1 MLSPD
6 HPNFFEIVVTRP
18 NRHSGFTLIEI
29 VMVLVL
35 SGILTAVAVPKYFD
49 LQEEARM
56 KAASAA
62 IAEAQSRINAT
73 FAQKVLT
80 GASCLE
86 AIGAINASMADGQDK
101 TFGEF
106 QLVFGNLPTDG
117 STVDVSVKMGSV
129 ALGTGPLGTLAAVK
143 CTDPDSGSNR
153 PAATGPSSLNG
164 FSQITQTGQCTS
176 AGTDTSGVVAKYPQG
191 NCSHASTEDMIA
203 IAEQAFGELLAS
215 LGSPFNS
222 LEDVGYW
229 RYLDGGTGTKSLIW
243 TDIDIS
249 GITTLQRVPFIQ
261 AQQDAQGKMTYYV
274 GLVSVTGVN
283 GQGAILVQDGWKILS
298 IGTAF
303 LSYWDSG
310 FLSYWDTKGL
320 PVDLIYW
327 DSQSRRLGHF
337 LRLRH
342 HQSFFNTPR
351 RSFDEETFC
360 PSSSGRACCTGP
372 RLVVP
377 TGRKKNTGLQDL
389 N

>member
-86 AIGAINASMADGQDK
+86 AIGAINASMADGPDK

-117 STVDVSVKMGSV
+117 STVDVSVKMGGV

-176 AGTDTSGVVAKYPQG
+176 AGTGTSGVVAKYPQG

-243 TDIDIS
+243 TGTDIS

-261 AQQDAQGKMTYYV
+261 AQQDAQGNMTYYV
-274 GLVSVTGVN
+274 GLVSAKGIN
-283 GQGAILVQDGWKILS
+283 GQGAIMVQDGQS
-298 IGTAF
+298 GTNGAVWNEMNI
-303 LSYWDSG
+303 SYSG
-310 FLSYWDTKGL
+310 DINY
-320 PVDLIYW
+320 I
-327 DSQSRRLGHF
+327 
-337 LRLRH
+337 
-342 HQSFFNTPR
+342 
-351 RSFDEETFC
+351 
-360 PSSSGRACCTGP
+360 
-372 RLVVP
+372 
-377 TGRKKNTGLQDL
+377 KNTSGEVIGGKYVVQGESGYVYSDTQQGYSNYQDAL
-389 N
+389 AIYNQLSGQMTDDMKYRHIADGTPALL

>member
-6 HPNFFEIVVTRP
+6 HPNFFEIVVTRQ

-35 SGILTAVAVPKYFD
+35 LGILTAVAVPKYFD

-56 KAASAA
+56 NAASAA

-86 AIGAINASMADGQDK
+86 AIGAINASFDSIADGPDK

-117 STVDVSVKMGSV
+117 STVDVSVKMGVV

-143 CTDPDSGSNR
+143 CSDPDSGSNR
-153 PAATGPSSLNG
+153 PAATGPSSLDG
-164 FSQITQTGQCTS
+164 FSGITQTGRCTS
-176 AGTDTSGVVAKYPQG
+176 GAAGPGVVAKYPQG
-191 NCSHASTEDMIA
+191 NCSHESTADMIA
-203 IAEQAFGELLAS
+203 IAEQAFGEVLSS

-243 TDIDIS
+243 TGTDIS

-261 AQQDAQGKMTYYV
+261 AQQDAQGMTYYV
-274 GLVSVTGVN
+274 GLVSVTGVK
-283 GQGAILVQDGWKILS
+283 GQGAILVQDGQSGTNGAVWNEKYIS
-298 IGTAF
+298 YKGDKEYITNGSQEVIGGKYVVQTDNGYVY
-303 LSYWDSG
+303 S
-310 FLSYWDTKGL
+310 DTQQGYSNYQDVLAIYNQLVGQMTETDDIKYRPIADGT
-320 PVDLIYW
+320 PVF
-327 DSQSRRLGHF
+327 Q
-337 LRLRH
+337 
-342 HQSFFNTPR
+342 
-351 RSFDEETFC
+351 
-360 PSSSGRACCTGP
+360 
-372 RLVVP
+372 
-377 TGRKKNTGLQDL
+377 
-389 N
+389 